1 MSKKRSAILIG
12 LLTAS
17 LTTSGCA
24 SHLISSGLP
33 DGGCVGGDCA
43 VGQTSVFGR
52 AGASSAGATG
62 AIPEECGSRG
72 FTRVEVR
79 RTFAQGLA
87 TVLTLGAVN
96 PATLYFSCKKPEQ
109 DSQITC
115 DAVDGVPNVLSCRR
129 SATDA
134 QPEPV
139 EFDCIVTPAAGDPGE
154 IAEFTCTPSQAALD
168 ELIPLIEAAET
179 ARG

>member
-1 MSKKRSAILIG
+1 MIDFRKLILANTAILG
-12 LLTAS
+12 FALA
-17 LTTSGCA
+17 GCS

-33 DGGCVGGDCA
+33 DGSCAGGDCR

-62 AIPEECGSRG
+62 AIPEECGDRG

-79 RTFAQGLA
+79 RDFGQGLA

-96 PATLYFSCKKPEQ
+96 PATLHFSCKKPEQ
-109 DSQITC
+109 RSEIEC
-115 DAVDGVPNVLSCRR
+115 NSVPGVPGVIECVRP
-129 SATDA
+129 ATDA
-134 QPEPV
+134 RPEAV
-139 EFDCIVTPAAGDPGE
+139 RFDCVVTPDTSDPDA
-154 IAEFTCTPSQAALD
+154 IAEFTCTPSQAALGRI
-168 ELIPLIEAAET
+168 LRFLHQSRS

>member
-1 MSKKRSAILIG
+1 MHKRRTAILVGLLAIG
-12 LLTAS
+12 LA
-17 LTTSGCA
+17 TSGCA

-33 DGGCVGGDCA
+33 DGGCAGGDCA

-52 AGASSAGATG
+52 AGISSAGATG

-79 RTFAQGLA
+79 RNFAQGLA

-96 PATLYFSCKKPEQ
+96 PATLHFSCKKPEQ
-109 DSQITC
+109 ESQITC
-115 DAVDGVPNVLSCRR
+115 DAVDGVPNVLSCTRN
-129 SATDA
+129 ATGA
-134 QPEPV
+134 QPETV
-139 EFDCIVTPAAGDPGE
+139 EFDCIITPDTNDADA
-154 IAEFTCTPSQAALD
+154 IAEFTCTPSQAAL
-168 ELIPLIEAAET
+168 ERLIPLIEAAET